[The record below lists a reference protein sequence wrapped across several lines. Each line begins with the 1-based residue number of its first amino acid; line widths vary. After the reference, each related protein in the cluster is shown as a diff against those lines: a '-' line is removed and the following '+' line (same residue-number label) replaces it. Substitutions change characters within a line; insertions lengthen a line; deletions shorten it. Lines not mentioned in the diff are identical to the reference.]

1 MLVLNRRE
9 GESIVIDGDVVV
21 TVLEIRSG
29 GIVRLGIAAPR
40 EIPVH
45 RAEVQRQIEAEGA
58 RRPTA

>member
-1 MLVLNRRE
+1 MLVLNRQV
-9 GESIVIDGDVVV
+9 GEQVVINHVVVV
-21 TVLEIRSG
+21 TVMEIRSG
-29 GIVRLGIAAPR
+29 GIVRLGFDAPR